1 VRLDSG
7 DLATLARSVRRI
19 LDDGGCANVT
29 IFASGGLDEDEIAAL
44 LRAGAP
50 IDGFGVGTSLTTSS
64 DAPTLDCAYKLQEYA
79 GKPRRKRSEGKA
91 TWPGRKQV
99 WRAYDAEGRM
109 RGDILSVESDKRD
122 DEPLIAQVMRGG
134 QRVAP
139 APTFAQMRERAAS
152 GLARL
157 PEPLRRLEASDYPV
171 TIADAL
177 KTLAADADRNTAR

>member
-1 VRLDSG
+1 
-7 DLATLARSVRRI
+7 
-19 LDDGGCANVT
+19 
-29 IFASGGLDEDEIAAL
+29 
-44 LRAGAP
+44 
-50 IDGFGVGTSLTTSS
+50 
-64 DAPTLDCAYKLQEYA
+64 
-79 GKPRRKRSEGKA
+79 
-91 TWPGRKQV
+91 
-99 WRAYDAEGRM
+99 M

-157 PEPLRRLEASDYPV
+157 PEPLRRFEASDYPV